1 MKIKD
6 KLIHLLGGITKTE
19 YKLTDV
25 FVDRPGIVKVERP
38 LVTVKAGY
46 RHKPFNDPP
55 EDIIHEDLAIKLSEQ
70 MLNRGLVKIWK
81 EQIIDGSKVHD
92 GPAVTYALVTVV
104 DPHG

>member
-6 KLIHLLGGITKTE
+6 KLIHLLGGITQTE
-19 YKLTDV
+19 YKLTDML
-25 FVDRPGIVKVERP
+25 VDRPCIVKVEKP

-55 EDIIHEDLAIKLSEQ
+55 EDIIQEDLAIKLSEQ
-70 MLNRGLVKIWK
+70 MLNRGLVKVWK

-92 GPAVTYALVTVV
+92 GSAVTYAIITVV
-104 DPHG
+104 NPNG